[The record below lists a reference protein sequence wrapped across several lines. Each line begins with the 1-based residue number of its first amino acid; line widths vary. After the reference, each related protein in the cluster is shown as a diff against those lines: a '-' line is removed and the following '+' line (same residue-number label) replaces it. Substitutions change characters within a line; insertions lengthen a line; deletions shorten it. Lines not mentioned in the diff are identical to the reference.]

1 MEKVGD
7 KRDLKVVGQHLTSLH
22 ANCNVDPAK
31 IMILKNV
38 ILSLVLSVRVD
49 GHYGKDGDHV
59 IGGNGRELGDA
70 GQHQIAHYVA
80 SGDAWAS
87 LIISE
92 TVSH

>member
-7 KRDLKVVGQHLTSLH
+7 KRDLEVVGQHLTPLN
-22 ANCNVDPAK
+22 ANCNVAPAK
-31 IMILKNV
+31 FMNLKNV

-70 GQHQIAHYVA
+70 GQHQIPHYVA
-80 SGDAWAS
+80 SVDAWES
-87 LIISE
+87 VIILE
-92 TVSH
+92 TV